1 MKTYLLKFFLISSL
15 VLLPNFL
22 YAGQSGDEVEDN
34 NEYSLEVDKPNNEI
48 DQSNDNQLKIKIVK
62 KEKIV
67 DPFSKDLLVV
77 KFFRKDLSTPSVY
90 PVSSMKLVGTIL
102 SDDPDNFALI
112 KLPGDD
118 DQVVVKQGQKI
129 GKFDAIVRK
138 IEKDLLIIEENKKIL
153 TLELDD

>member
-1 MKTYLLKFFLISSL
+1 MRIYLLKFFLIFSL
-15 VLLPNFL
+15 ILMPNIL
-22 YAGQSGDEVEDN
+22 HAGQSGDEVEES
-34 NEYSLEVDKPNNEI
+34 NEYSLEVDKSNNEI
-48 DQSNDNQLKIKIVK
+48 DQSNDNQIKI
-62 KEKIV
+62 KIV

-77 KFFRKDLSTPSVY
+77 KFFRKDLSTPSIY

-118 DQVVVKQGQKI
+118 DQIIVKQGQTI
-129 GKFDAIVRK
+129 GKFNAIVKK

-153 TLELDD
+153 TLELDE

>member
-1 MKTYLLKFFLISSL
+1 MRTYLLKFFLIFSL
-15 VLLPNFL
+15 VLLPNIL
-22 YAGQSGDEVEDN
+22 HAGQSGDEVEEN
-34 NEYSLEVDKPNNEI
+34 NEYSLENETE
-48 DQSNDNQLKIKIVK
+48 QSNDNQLKIKIVK

-77 KFFRKDLSTPSVY
+77 KFFRKDLNTPSVY

-102 SDDPDNFALI
+102 SDGPDNFALI
-112 KLPGDD
+112 KLPGDN

-129 GKFDAIVRK
+129 GKFDAIVKK

>member
-15 VLLPNFL
+15 VLLPNFV

-77 KFFRKDLSTPSVY
+77 KLFRKDLSTPSVY

>member
-1 MKTYLLKFFLISSL
+1 MKIYLLKFFLISSL

-48 DQSNDNQLKIKIVK
+48 DQSNENQLKIKIVK

-77 KFFRKDLSTPSVY
+77 KLFRKDLSTPSVY

>member
-1 MKTYLLKFFLISSL
+1 MRIYLFKFFLIFSL
-15 VLLPNFL
+15 VFLPHIL
-22 YAGQSGDEVEDN
+22 HAGQSGDEVEEN
-34 NEYSLEVDKPNNEI
+34 SEYSLENDIE
-48 DQSNDNQLKIKIVK
+48 QSNDNQLKIKIVK

-67 DPFSKDLLVV
+67 DPFSKDLLIV
-77 KFFRKDLSTPSVY
+77 KFFRKDLNTPSVY

-112 KLPGDD
+112 KLPGDN
-118 DQVVVKQGQKI
+118 DQVIVKQGQKI
-129 GKFDAIVRK
+129 GKFDAIVKK

>member
-22 YAGQSGDEVEDN
+22 YAGQSGDEVEEN

-48 DQSNDNQLKIKIVK
+48 DQSDDNQLKIKIVK

-77 KFFRKDLSTPSVY
+77 KLFRKDLSTPSVY

>member
-1 MKTYLLKFFLISSL
+1 MRIYLFKFFLIFSL
-15 VLLPNFL
+15 VLLPHIL
-22 YAGQSGDEVEDN
+22 HAGQSGDEVEEN
-34 NEYSLEVDKPNNEI
+34 SEYSLENDTE
-48 DQSNDNQLKIKIVK
+48 QSNDNQLKIKIVK

-77 KFFRKDLSTPSVY
+77 KFFRKDLNTPSVY

-102 SDDPDNFALI
+102 SDGPDNFALI
-112 KLPGDD
+112 KLPGDN

-129 GKFDAIVRK
+129 GKFDAIVKK

>member
-1 MKTYLLKFFLISSL
+1 MRIYLLKFFLIASL
-15 VLLPNFL
+15 ILLPNIL
-22 YAGQSGDEVEDN
+22 HAGQSGDEVEEN
-34 NEYSLEVDKPNNEI
+34 NEYSLEVDKSNNEI
-48 DQSNDNQLKIKIVK
+48 DQSNDNQIKI
-62 KEKIV
+62 KIV

-77 KFFRKDLSTPSVY
+77 KLFRKDLSTPSVY

-118 DQVVVKQGQKI
+118 DQIIVKQGQTI
-129 GKFDAIVRK
+129 GKFNAIVKK

-153 TLELDD
+153 TLELDE

>member
-15 VLLPNFL
+15 ILLPNIL
-22 YAGQSGDEVEDN
+22 YAGQSGDEVEEK
-34 NEYSLEVDKPNNEI
+34 NE
-48 DQSNDNQLKIKIVK
+48 IVK

-77 KFFRKDLSTPSVY
+77 KLFRKDLSTPSVY

-118 DQVVVKQGQKI
+118 DQVVIKQGQKI

>member
-1 MKTYLLKFFLISSL
+1 
-15 VLLPNFL
+15 
-22 YAGQSGDEVEDN
+22 
-34 NEYSLEVDKPNNEI
+34 VDKPNNEI

-62 KEKIV
+62 KDKIV

-77 KFFRKDLSTPSVY
+77 KLFRKDLSTPSVY

-118 DQVVVKQGQKI
+118 DQVIVKQGQTI
-129 GKFDAIVRK
+129 GKFNAIVKK
-138 IEKDLLIIEENKKIL
+138 IEKDLLVIEENKKIL
-153 TLELDD
+153 TLELDE

>member
-1 MKTYLLKFFLISSL
+1 MRIYLLKFFLIASL
-15 VLLPNFL
+15 ILLPNIL
-22 YAGQSGDEVEDN
+22 HAGQSGDEVEEN
-34 NEYSLEVDKPNNEI
+34 NEYSLEVDKSNNEI
-48 DQSNDNQLKIKIVK
+48 DQSNDNQIKI
-62 KEKIV
+62 KIV

-118 DQVVVKQGQKI
+118 DQVIVKQGQTI
-129 GKFDAIVRK
+129 GKFNGIVKK
-138 IEKDLLIIEENKKIL
+138 IEKDLLVIEENKKIL
-153 TLELDD
+153 TLELDE

>member
-15 VLLPNFL
+15 VLLPNIL
-22 YAGQSGDEVEDN
+22 YAGQSGDEVEEN

-48 DQSNDNQLKIKIVK
+48 DQSYDNQLKIKIVK

-77 KFFRKDLSTPSVY
+77 KSFRKDLSTPSVY

>member
-1 MKTYLLKFFLISSL
+1 MRIYLLKFFLIFSL
-15 VLLPNFL
+15 ILMPNIL
-22 YAGQSGDEVEDN
+22 HAGQSGDEVEEN
-34 NEYSLEVDKPNNEI
+34 NEYSLEVDKSNNEI
-48 DQSNDNQLKIKIVK
+48 DQSNDNQIKI
-62 KEKIV
+62 KIV

-77 KFFRKDLSTPSVY
+77 KFFRKDLSTPSIY

-118 DQVVVKQGQKI
+118 DQIIVKQGQTI
-129 GKFDAIVRK
+129 GKFNAIVKK

-153 TLELDD
+153 TLELDE

>member
-1 MKTYLLKFFLISSL
+1 MRTYLLKFFLIFSL
-15 VLLPNFL
+15 VLLPNIL
-22 YAGQSGDEVEDN
+22 HAGQSGDEIEEN
-34 NEYSLEVDKPNNEI
+34 NEYSLESDTE
-48 DQSNDNQLKIKIVK
+48 QSNDNQLKIKIVK

-77 KFFRKDLSTPSVY
+77 KFFRKDLNTPSVY

-102 SDDPDNFALI
+102 SDGPDNFALI
-112 KLPGDD
+112 KLPGDN

-129 GKFDAIVRK
+129 GKFDAIVKK

>member
-1 MKTYLLKFFLISSL
+1 MKIYLLKFFLISSL
-15 VLLPNFL
+15 VLLPNFV

-77 KFFRKDLSTPSVY
+77 KLFRKDLSTPSVY

>member
-1 MKTYLLKFFLISSL
+1 MRIYLFKFFLIFSL
-15 VLLPNFL
+15 VFLPHIL
-22 YAGQSGDEVEDN
+22 HAGQSGDEVEEN
-34 NEYSLEVDKPNNEI
+34 SEYSLENDVE
-48 DQSNDNQLKIKIVK
+48 QSNDNQLKIKIVK

-77 KFFRKDLSTPSVY
+77 KFFRKDLNTPSVY

-102 SDDPDNFALI
+102 SDGPDNFALI
-112 KLPGDD
+112 KLPGDN

-129 GKFDAIVRK
+129 GKFDAIVKK

>member
-1 MKTYLLKFFLISSL
+1 MRIYLLKFFLIASL
-15 VLLPNFL
+15 ILLPNIL
-22 YAGQSGDEVEDN
+22 HAGQSGDEVEEN
-34 NEYSLEVDKPNNEI
+34 NEYSLEVDKSNNEI
-48 DQSNDNQLKIKIVK
+48 DQSNDNQIKI
-62 KEKIV
+62 KIV

-118 DQVVVKQGQKI
+118 DQVIVKQGQTI
-129 GKFDAIVRK
+129 GKFNAIVKK
-138 IEKDLLIIEENKKIL
+138 IEKDLLVIEENKKIL
-153 TLELDD
+153 TLELDE

>member
-1 MKTYLLKFFLISSL
+1 MRIYLLKFFLIASL
-15 VLLPNFL
+15 ILLPNFL
-22 YAGQSGDEVEDN
+22 HAGQSGDEVEEN
-34 NEYSLEVDKPNNEI
+34 NEYSLEVDKSNNEI
-48 DQSNDNQLKIKIVK
+48 DQSNDNQIKI
-62 KEKIV
+62 KIV

-77 KFFRKDLSTPSVY
+77 KFFRKDLSTPSIY

-118 DQVVVKQGQKI
+118 DQIIVKQGQTI
-129 GKFDAIVRK
+129 GKFNAIVKK

-153 TLELDD
+153 TLELDE

>member
-77 KFFRKDLSTPSVY
+77 KLFRKDLSTPSVY

-118 DQVVVKQGQKI
+118 DQVVIKQGQKI

>member
-1 MKTYLLKFFLISSL
+1 MRTYLLKFFLIFSL
-15 VLLPNFL
+15 VILPNIL
-22 YAGQSGDEVEDN
+22 HAGQSGDVVEEN
-34 NEYSLEVDKPNNEI
+34 NEYSLENETE
-48 DQSNDNQLKIKIVK
+48 QSNDNQLKIKIVK

-77 KFFRKDLSTPSVY
+77 KFFRKDLNTPSVY

-102 SDDPDNFALI
+102 SDGPDNFALI
-112 KLPGDD
+112 KLPGDN

-129 GKFDAIVRK
+129 GKFDAIVKK

>member
-15 VLLPNFL
+15 ILLPNIL
-22 YAGQSGDEVEDN
+22 YAGQSGDEVEEK
-34 NEYSLEVDKPNNEI
+34 NE
-48 DQSNDNQLKIKIVK
+48 IVK

-77 KFFRKDLSTPSVY
+77 KLFRKDLSTPNVY

-129 GKFDAIVRK
+129 GKFNAIVRK

>member
-1 MKTYLLKFFLISSL
+1 MRIYLFKFFLIFSL
-15 VLLPNFL
+15 VFLPHIL
-22 YAGQSGDEVEDN
+22 HAGQSGDEVEEN
-34 NEYSLEVDKPNNEI
+34 SEYSLENDIE
-48 DQSNDNQLKIKIVK
+48 QSNDNQLKIKIVK

-77 KFFRKDLSTPSVY
+77 KFFRKDLNTPSVY

-112 KLPGDD
+112 KLPGDN

-129 GKFDAIVRK
+129 GKFDAIVKK